1 MGPTIKTT
9 AVFFVVAFGAVVAAP
24 SIAQNYPVKP
34 VRIVTGSVGAT
45 NDILARHIAHHLTE
59 RWGKQVVVENRPGA
73 SGTIAVTQS
82 FRAAP
87 DGYTLIMAYTP
98 NFATAPTLY
107 KNLPYDPL
115 KDFAPISNYAATPLM
130 LLAHPSLP
138 PSSLRDF
145 IAFAKKRPGQ
155 VNFASAG
162 SGTASRLTTELLIL
176 EAGLKLLH
184 VPYKG
189 SGAASVALMSGEAQF
204 SSLVLPNA
212 LPMVKAGRV
221 KAYAVTSR
229 NRFAGAPDVPT
240 AAEAGLP
247 GFESIAWFGIC
258 APARTP
264 PDLVARLNRDI
275 VEILKTPSVRNSL
288 IGQGAEPVPT
298 TPEEFGAYI
307 RSEIEKW
314 RKVIVA
320 AGAKVD

>member
-1 MGPTIKTT
+1 MAWQAFAAFGGI
-9 AVFFVVAFGAVVAAP
+9 VVAVLSCASAHAQVYP
-24 SIAQNYPVKP
+24 SRP
-34 VRIVTGSVGAT
+34 VRIVTGSAGAT
-45 NDILARHIAHHLTE
+45 NDIIARHMAHHLTE
-59 RWGKQVVVENRPGA
+59 RWGRQVIVENRAGA
-73 SGTIAVTQS
+73 DGTIAVMQVYK
-82 FRAAP
+82 AAP
-87 DGYTLIMAYTP
+87 DGYTLIMCYTP
-98 NFATAPTLY
+98 NFGTAPTLY
-107 KNLPYDPL
+107 KNLPYDPT

-138 PSSLRDF
+138 PGNLREF

-176 EAGLKLLH
+176 EAGVKLLH

-212 LPMVKAGRV
+212 LPLVKAGKA

-229 NRFAGAPDVPT
+229 SRFSGAPDVPT

-247 GFESIAWFGIC
+247 GFESTAWFGIC

-264 PDLVARLNRDI
+264 ADLVARLNRDI
-275 VEILKTPSVRNSL
+275 GEILRNPAVRGSL
-288 IGQGAEPVPT
+288 IVQGADPVPT

-320 AGAKVD
+320 SGAKVE